1 MMFSK
6 PRIWRRLRYLLLSVL
21 VVSAIAGCRFF
32 TISPANQPLPEVAAL
47 PLPQLPNWIEQISPT
62 GKADPLNQIRIIFKE
77 PLIPLE
83 SLDNPDQQKLLNKFA
98 ITPALP
104 GTFRFLTPRMVGFQ
118 ADKAI
123 PLATRVQV
131 TLKAGLTDLKN
142 HRLEEDLA
150 WTFNTEPIQVS
161 NLPGKEAY
169 RGAGVEPIG
178 LKPNLN
184 FTSNVELD
192 LASLEQHLQLIPSG
206 KSQKVPLKVEL
217 AKPETQ
223 TQNPEA
229 EFNPASRTWDYA
241 LTPQRT
247 LDKATQ
253 YQLQISTGVR
263 PANGNL
269 ASEIP
274 FTTQVNTYAPLAFE
288 KLEYYG
294 QPDAAGTYGRFTEGS
309 GQLKFNNALDA
320 KSAEEN
326 ITISPP
332 PKEIPKLIRAYDN
345 DSLISLNPW
354 ALEPNTTYTITVGA
368 NLKDKFGQTLG
379 QPTKIQYKTS
389 DVAGSLWIPTDF
401 NIFPSGQ
408 DLQLNIETVNL
419 PDSEYQAD
427 FRVVQPT
434 DLVYVDSAYPRGNG
448 YDLLSSP
455 NSWQTF
461 NVSGEKN
468 QVQISP
474 VNLRQQLGGET
485 GLLAYG
491 IQAKTNRYLQE
502 GNSQWRTASYYGM
515 VELTNLGVFAQWFP
529 EMGMVRVH
537 HLADGLPVGNARV
550 EVYQSKT
557 EASTFPQPTP
567 CATGTTNAAGM
578 LVLNRENI
586 QQCAGGERFQDAP
599 NLLVI
604 AREGQD
610 WAFTRTQAYSGVYG
624 YDLNV
629 GWQSNQPES
638 RGIIFSDR
646 RLYQPGEKAAL
657 TGAAYYLQNGEIRQD
672 KNVRYAVTLESPDGK
687 TQNLGNYSTNEFG
700 TFSLEWN
707 LEKNQ
712 PLGNYILRG
721 KSESGVEISGELRV
735 AEFKPPNFKVDLA
748 LNREFATV
756 GDKVEA
762 NAQSNYLF
770 GAPVAKGTVKY
781 YVTRSPFEFTPKGW
795 EKFTF
800 GQRWYWPEERP
811 TLQSDVLQTAQELDA
826 QGQSRENITV
836 GSDLPYPMTYRV
848 DAEVSDISNLSVGN
862 SQTFTALP
870 SDKVIGLQSNFV
882 ADAGKPFNLQL
893 IVTDPTGKAIS
904 GERVRL
910 ELQQMDYSSVTRVV
924 EGGATAQ
931 NQVEYTTVATQE
943 VRSGNQPQTVSLTPP
958 QSGAYRIRANFAN
971 AKNNAT
977 ATDWQIWA
985 TGEEAVRW
993 RNNEQRLEVKLD
1005 KDTYKLGET
1014 ATALIQSPYSEGE
1027 LYFAVVRDKPLYE
1040 RVTRVQGGA
1049 PQIQFQVTPEM
1060 LPNAAVEAVL
1070 VRQGKPLSQAEPDN
1084 IEELSRVGLTP
1095 FQVNLDEKYLQVQ
1108 VKPTYAEREP
1118 GSQQTV
1124 QLEVR
1129 DSQNRPLRSQLTVMV
1144 VNEAVLQLSG
1154 YRPPNLVET
1163 VYAEQPISTRFS
1175 DNRPDV
1181 VLQPASSPIAK
1192 GWGYGGGFSAGAE
1205 STRIRRDFQ
1214 ALAYHQGSVVTDSQ
1228 GKASVTFSLPDDLT
1242 TWRVMAVAT
1251 DGNLNFGQGEAT
1263 FMTTQALLANPILP
1277 QFARPGDR
1285 ILAGLSITNNTGTSG
1300 NIQVNGEVTG
1310 NAKFEGNS
1318 RASGKTQAGTQ
1329 AYRFPMVVEGTGV
1342 ANVKF
1347 TSQLNNLTD
1356 AFEVPLEIR
1365 PYDITEQVIE
1375 TGTTDNQAS
1384 IALNIDKNAVPNAG
1398 GLEISLASTLIP
1410 EITAPALETFKQ
1422 DEFPFLEPVA
1432 SQLLVAAN
1440 LQILGQQYNQTFSDI
1455 PLATIETRN
1464 FELLQ
1469 QLQQGDGGF
1478 ASYPTQ
1484 QQSDPFVTPYVAEA
1498 LAKASQAGFNVD
1510 AGMRTQ
1516 LQAYLK
1522 KLLANPSQNDGCAD
1536 NLCKAQIRLNS
1547 LIGLA
1552 ELGETRNDFLSDIY
1566 AQRSEFDPVTQI
1578 KLARYLTQLPEWRQ
1592 EAQNL
1597 TNELQETLSVR
1608 GRSATVNLP
1617 ELYHWLSSPTATQA
1631 QALRL
1636 FVAENPRSETT
1647 NRLLQSLLDLRR
1659 EGTWGST
1666 YNNAEALT
1674 ALVEYART
1682 ESTPP
1687 NFSASVKL
1695 GNQSLGSP
1703 RFNGYRNSSWSQTIP
1718 TSQLPKGKHNLVLQ
1732 KSGNGTLHYLT
1743 AYRYRLPGNSPGRL
1757 NGLRVIREVRTV
1769 GEEDVL
1775 QKTGLYATQKP
1786 FTVKP
1791 GQVFDIG
1798 LQIITDHPVNHV
1810 AIVDPLP
1817 AGLEAV
1823 DASFQTSTPALEAQA
1838 DSWQIGYQ
1846 TIGSDRIIA
1855 YADRLSP
1862 GVYQLHY
1869 LVRSVTPGTYSW
1881 PGAEAHL
1888 QYAPE
1893 EFGRTASTTLVV
1905 SGS

>member
-1 MMFSK
+1 MFSK
-6 PRIWRRLRYLLLSVL
+6 SWIWRRLRYILLSLL

-32 TISPANQPLPEVAAL
+32 TLTPGNPPLAEVAAL
-47 PLPQLPNWIEQISPT
+47 PLPQLPTWIEQISPT
-62 GKADPLNQIRIIFKE
+62 GKAQPLNQIRIIFKE

-83 SLDNPDQQKLLNKFA
+83 SLESSDQQKILNQFE

-104 GTFRFLTPRMVGFQ
+104 GIFRFLTPRMVGFQ
-118 ADKAI
+118 ADKAL

-131 TLKAGLTDLKN
+131 TLKAGLSDLSN

-150 WTFNTEPIQVS
+150 WTFNTEPIQIS

-169 RGAGVEPIG
+169 PGAGIEPIS
-178 LKPNLN
+178 LRPNLK

-192 LASLEQHLQLIPSG
+192 LTSLEQHLQLIPQD
-206 KSQKVPLKVEL
+206 KNQKIPLKIEL

-223 TQNPEA
+223 TQNSEA

-241 LTPQRT
+241 IIPQKN
-247 LDKATQ
+247 LEKATK

-274 FTTQVNTYAPLAFE
+274 FTTQVNTYAPFAFE
-288 KLEYYG
+288 TLSYYG
-294 QPDAAGTYGRFTEGS
+294 QPDAGGTYGRFTQGS
-309 GQLKFNNALDA
+309 AQLKFNNPIDA
-320 KSAEEN
+320 KTAEAN
-326 ITISPP
+326 ISISPP
-332 PKEIPKLIRAYDN
+332 PKELPKLIQAYDN
-345 DSLISLNPW
+345 DRLVSLNPW
-354 ALEPNTTYTITVGA
+354 ALEPNTRYTITVGE
-368 NLKDKFGQTLG
+368 NLKDKFGQTLS
-379 QPTKIQYKTS
+379 QPAKIQYQTS
-389 DVAGSLWIPTDF
+389 DVAGSLWVPTGL
-401 NIFPSGQ
+401 NIFPTGQ
-408 DLQLNIETVNL
+408 DLQLNIETINL
-419 PDSEYQAD
+419 PDANYQAE

-455 NSWQTF
+455 NRWQTF
-461 NVSGEKN
+461 SAASPKN
-468 QVQISP
+468 QIQTSP

-491 IQAKTNRYLQE
+491 VQAKTNSYIQE
-502 GNSQWRTASYYGM
+502 GRTQWRTATYYGM

-529 EMGMVRVH
+529 EMGIVRVH
-537 HLADGLPVGNARV
+537 RLTDGLPVSNAEV
-550 EVYQSKT
+550 EIYQSKT
-557 EASTFPQPTP
+557 EARAFPQPTP
-567 CATGTTNAAGM
+567 CATGNTNAAGM
-578 LVLNRENI
+578 LVLNRENL
-586 QQCAGGERFQDAP
+586 QQCAGGERFAEAP
-599 NLLVI
+599 SLLVI
-604 AREGQD
+604 AKEGQD
-610 WAFTRTQAYSGVYG
+610 WAFARTEPYSGIYG

-646 RLYQPGEKAAL
+646 RLYQLGEKAAF
-657 TGAAYYLQNGEIRQD
+657 TGFAYYLQNGEIRQD
-672 KNVRYAVTLESPDGK
+672 RNVRYTVTLESPDGK
-687 TQNLGNYSTNEFG
+687 TQSLGNYTTNEFG

-721 KSESGVEISGELRV
+721 KSDRGVEIVGELRV
-735 AEFKPPNFKVDLA
+735 AEFKPPNFKVDLD
-748 LNREFATV
+748 LNRQFATM
-756 GDKVEA
+756 GEKVEA
-762 NAQSNYLF
+762 NAQSHYLF

-795 EKFTF
+795 EKFAF

-811 TLQSDVLQTAQELDA
+811 TLQSDVLQATQELDS
-826 QGQSRENITV
+826 QGQSRETFTI
-836 GSDLPYPMTYRV
+836 GSDIPYPMTYRV
-848 DAEVSDISNLSVGN
+848 DAEVSDISNLSVAN
-862 SQTFTALP
+862 SQTLTVLP

-882 ADAGKPFNLQL
+882 ADAGQPFNLQL
-893 IVTDPTGKAIS
+893 IVTEPTGKAIS

-958 QSGAYRIRANFAN
+958 QSGAYRIRANFVN

-985 TGEEAVRW
+985 TGEEGVRW
-993 RNNEQRLEVKLD
+993 RNNDNRLEVKLD
-1005 KDTYKLGET
+1005 KDTYKPGET
-1014 ATALIQSPYSEGE
+1014 ATALFQSPYPEGE
-1027 LYFAVVRDKPLYE
+1027 LYFAVVRDKPLYQ
-1040 RVTRVQGGA
+1040 RVTRVKGGA

-1070 VRQGKPLSQAEPDN
+1070 VRQGQPISPEEPGK
-1084 IEELSRVGLTP
+1084 IEELSRIGLAP
-1095 FQVNLDEKYLQVQ
+1095 FQVNLDKKYLQVQ
-1108 VKPTYAEREP
+1108 VTPTHTEREP

-1124 QLEVR
+1124 QLQVR
-1129 DSQNRPLRSQLTVMV
+1129 DSQNRPIRSQLTVMV

-1181 VLQPASSPIAK
+1181 VLQPAASPIAK
-1192 GWGYGGGFSAGAE
+1192 GWGYGGGFSVGAE

-1214 ALAYHQGSVVTDSQ
+1214 ALAYYQGSVITDNQ

-1310 NAKFEGNS
+1310 SAKFEGKS
-1318 RASGKTQAGTQ
+1318 STSSKTQAGTQ
-1329 AYRFPMVVEGTGV
+1329 AYRFPMVVEGTGE
-1342 ANVKF
+1342 AKVKF
-1347 TSQLNNLTD
+1347 ISQLNNLSD

-1375 TGTTDNQAS
+1375 TGTTDTQVS
-1384 IALNIDKNAVPNAG
+1384 IALNVDKNVIPHAG

-1410 EITAPALETFKQ
+1410 EITLPALETFQQ
-1422 DEFPFLEPVA
+1422 DAYPFLEPVA

-1440 LQILGQQYNQTFSDI
+1440 LQILGQQYNQDFSH
-1455 PLATIETRN
+1455 LALTEIETRN

-1469 QLQQGDGGF
+1469 QLQQTDGGF

-1498 LAKASQAGFNVD
+1498 LTKASQAGLNVD
-1510 AGMRTQ
+1510 AGMQTQ

-1522 KLLANPSQNDGCAD
+1522 KLLANPSQNNACTDH
-1536 NLCKAQIRLNS
+1536 LCKAQIRLNS
-1547 LIGLA
+1547 LMALA
-1552 ELGETRNDFLSDIY
+1552 EMGETRNDFLSDIY

-1578 KLARYLTQLPEWRQ
+1578 KLARYLTQVPEWRQ
-1592 EAQNL
+1592 EAQTL
-1597 TNELQETLSVR
+1597 IAELQETLSIQ

-1617 ELYHWLSSPTATQA
+1617 ELYHWLSSPTVTQA

-1647 NRLLQSLLDLRR
+1647 NRLLQSLLNLRR

-1674 ALVEYART
+1674 ALVEYAKT
-1682 ESTPP
+1682 ESAPP

-1695 GNQSLGSP
+1695 GNQVLGSP
-1703 RFNGYRNSSWSQTIP
+1703 RFTGYRNSTWSQTIP
-1718 TSQLPKGKHNLVLQ
+1718 TAELPKGKHNLVLQ
-1732 KSGNGTLHYLT
+1732 KSGNGKLHYLT

-1769 GEEDVL
+1769 GETEVL
-1775 QKTGLYATQKP
+1775 QKTGLYAMQKP

-1846 TIGSDRIIA
+1846 TIGRDRIIA

-1869 LVRSVTPGTYSW
+1869 LARSVTPGTYSW